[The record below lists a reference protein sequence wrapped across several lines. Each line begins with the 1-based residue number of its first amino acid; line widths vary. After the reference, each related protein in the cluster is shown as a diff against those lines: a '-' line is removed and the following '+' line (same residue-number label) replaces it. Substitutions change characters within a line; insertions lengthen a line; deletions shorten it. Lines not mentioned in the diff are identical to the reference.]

1 MLGSQAAGSP
11 EPGLPLQQLAQID
24 NPCTIREKE
33 HILREETDVRPGQ
46 LCHARLDFQHQRRS
60 GQYSASVNVTSDGAS
75 AKATFYFV
83 VLNLRDTRKELMT
96 HSFGSLQSGKVR
108 LEIINMA
115 LGAREKD
122 RLKIG
127 WTPRLSCCYTLDA
140 IESGSGARCAEA
152 SPCCYCPGRRRCSR
166 HQLLLHPS
174 KTNKV

>member
-1 MLGSQAAGSP
+1 MFCEKRPTCDQGNYVM
-11 EPGLPLQQLAQID
+11 PGLIFNINGAVGSTPPQSMLPATALVRKLPFILWFSTSRHKERADDALFRFLAEWEGTTG
-24 NPCTIREKE
+24 N
-33 HILREETDVRPGQ
+33 
-46 LCHARLDFQHQRRS
+46 
-60 GQYSASVNVTSDGAS
+60 Y
-75 AKATFYFV
+75 
-83 VLNLRDTRKELMT
+83 
-96 HSFGSLQSGKVR
+96 
-108 LEIINMA
+108 INMA

-122 RLKIG
+122 MLKIG